1 MVAAWCLVIG
11 MVVLHKLW
19 RVLGQRVGD
28 SACEGIRSVFVIFR
42 ALCVELPT
50 EFIARVGVH
59 FVEIP
64 LGRHP
69 AHVVHGRGHGGFD
82 SGVDGCRIK
91 GKTAET
97 ADAEDADA
105 VFVNFVMCGEI
116 VYRCAKVFRV
126 DVG

>member
-1 MVAAWCLVIG
+1 MVAARCLVIG

-28 SACEGIRSVFVIFR
+28 STGEGIRSVFVIFR
-42 ALCVELPT
+42 ALCVELPA
-50 EFIARVGVH
+50 EFVARVGVRP
-59 FVEIP
+59 VEIAV
-64 LGRHP
+64 GRHP

-91 GKTAET
+91 GKTAEP
-97 ADAEDADA
+97 ADSEDADA
-105 VFVNFVMCGEI
+105 VFVNFVTCGEI
-116 VYRCAKVFRV
+116 VYRSAKVFRV